1 MGVPLRYRIKRFGV
15 HSTASTVAIL
25 YYILAVIV
33 VPIVYFV
40 SQANP
45 NPNGKLPTIILILG
59 PVGYAVFG
67 YIVTAIMCWLY
78 NIIASWTGGVA
89 MTLEADEAAA

>member
-1 MGVPLRYRIKRFGV
+1 MRYRIKRFGA

-25 YYILAVIV
+25 YFILALIV
-33 VPIVYFV
+33 VPIIYFA
-40 SQANP
+40 SQA

-67 YIVTAIMCWLY
+67 YIMTAIMCWLY
-78 NIIASWTGGVA
+78 NLIASWSGGVA
-89 MTLEADEAAA
+89 MTLEADEAGA

>member
-1 MGVPLRYRIKRFGV
+1 MRYRIKRFGA

-25 YYILAVIV
+25 YFILALIV

-40 SQANP
+40 SQA

-67 YIVTAIMCWLY
+67 YIMTAIMCWLY
-78 NIIASWTGGVA
+78 NLIASWSGGVA
-89 MTLEADEAAA
+89 MTLEADEAA

>member
-1 MGVPLRYRIKRFGV
+1 MRYRIKRFGA

-25 YYILAVIV
+25 YFILAVIF
-33 VPIVYFV
+33 VPIIYFA
-40 SQANP
+40 SQA

-67 YIVTAIMCWLY
+67 YIITAIMCGLY
-78 NIIASWTGGVA
+78 NMIASWSGGIA
-89 MTLEADEAAA
+89 MTLETDEAA

>member
-1 MGVPLRYRIKRFGV
+1 MRYRIKRFGA

-25 YYILAVIV
+25 YFILALIV
-33 VPIVYFV
+33 VPVVYFV
-40 SQANP
+40 SQA

-67 YIVTAIMCWLY
+67 YIMTAIMCWLY
-78 NIIASWTGGVA
+78 NLIASWSGGVA
-89 MTLEADEAAA
+89 MTLEADEAA

>member
-1 MGVPLRYRIKRFGV
+1 LRYRIKRFGA

-25 YYILAVIV
+25 YFILAVIF
-33 VPIVYFV
+33 VPIIYFA
-40 SQANP
+40 SQA

-67 YIVTAIMCWLY
+67 YIITAIMCGLY
-78 NIIASWTGGVA
+78 NMIASWSGGIA
-89 MTLEADEAAA
+89 MTLETDEAA

>member
-1 MGVPLRYRIKRFGV
+1 MRYRIKRFGA

-25 YYILAVIV
+25 YFILAVIF
-33 VPIVYFV
+33 VPIIYFA
-40 SQANP
+40 SQA

-67 YIVTAIMCWLY
+67 YIITAIMCGLY
-78 NIIASWTGGVA
+78 NMIASWSGGIA
-89 MTLEADEAAA
+89 MTLEADEAA

>member
-1 MGVPLRYRIKRFGV
+1 MRYRIRRFGT

-25 YYILAVIV
+25 YFILGLIF

-40 SQANP
+40 SQTSP
-45 NPNGKLPTIILILG
+45 TGKMPTIILVLG

-67 YIVTAIMCWLY
+67 YIMTAIMCWLY
-78 NIIASWTGGVA
+78 NLIASWSGGIA
-89 MTLEADEAAA
+89 MTLEADEAA

>member
-1 MGVPLRYRIKRFGV
+1 MRYRIKRFGA

-25 YYILAVIV
+25 YFILAVIF
-33 VPIVYFV
+33 VPIIYFA
-40 SQANP
+40 SQA

-67 YIVTAIMCWLY
+67 YIITAIMCWIY
-78 NIIASWTGGVA
+78 NMIASWSGGVA
-89 MTLEADEAAA
+89 MTLEADEAA

>member
-1 MGVPLRYRIKRFGV
+1 LRYRIKRFGA

-25 YYILAVIV
+25 YFILAVIF
-33 VPIVYFV
+33 VPIIYFA
-40 SQANP
+40 SQA

-67 YIVTAIMCWLY
+67 YIITAIMCGLY
-78 NIIASWTGGVA
+78 NMIASWSGGIA
-89 MTLEADEAAA
+89 MTLESDEAA

>member
-1 MGVPLRYRIKRFGV
+1 MRYRVKRFGV

-25 YYILAVIV
+25 YFILAVIF

-40 SQANP
+40 AAANP
-45 NPNGKLPTIILILG
+45 TGKMPSIILILG

-67 YIVTAIMCWLY
+67 YIMTAIACLLY
-78 NIIASWTGGVA
+78 NVIASWSGGFA
-89 MTLEADEAAA
+89 MTLEPDEGAV

>member
-1 MGVPLRYRIKRFGV
+1 MRYRIKRFGA

-25 YYILAVIV
+25 YFILALIF
-33 VPIVYFV
+33 VPIVYFA

-45 NPNGKLPTIILILG
+45 GTKFPTIILVLG

-67 YIVTAIMCWLY
+67 YIMTAIMCWLY
-78 NIIASWTGGVA
+78 NIIASWSGGIA
-89 MTLEADEAAA
+89 MTLEGDEAA

>member
-1 MGVPLRYRIKRFGV
+1 MRYRIKRFGA

-25 YYILAVIV
+25 YFILALIV
-33 VPIVYFV
+33 VPIIYFA
-40 SQANP
+40 SQA

-67 YIVTAIMCWLY
+67 YVMTAIMCWLY
-78 NIIASWTGGVA
+78 NLIASWSGGVT
-89 MTLEADEAAA
+89 MTLEADEPA